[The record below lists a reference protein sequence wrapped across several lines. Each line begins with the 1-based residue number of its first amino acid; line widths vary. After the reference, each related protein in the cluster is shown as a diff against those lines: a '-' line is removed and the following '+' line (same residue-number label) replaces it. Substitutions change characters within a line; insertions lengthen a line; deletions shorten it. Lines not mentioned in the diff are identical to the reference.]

1 MVVAV
6 LSATLAP
13 DFSSSEV
20 YFASEFT
27 SLSLGDYKGK
37 WLVIYFVPHEF
48 TLKQVDHMIALN
60 ENLQKFKQFS
70 AEVVVVAP
78 ESKHQIKS
86 VVDRPRADGGLGGVD
101 FPIVSDINGMVR
113 AHIPGGSHLNFLVS
127 Y

>member
-1 MVVAV
+1 MV
-6 LSATLAP
+6 
-13 DFSSSEV
+13 
-20 YFASEFT
+20 
-27 SLSLGDYKGK
+27 
-37 WLVIYFVPHEF
+37 
-48 TLKQVDHMIALN
+48 MLN

-113 AHIPGGSHLNFLVS
+113 NLQSIHMAIPFAVCSPV
-127 Y
+127 